1 MPVDP
6 NIISAV
12 KDKAEGLFSKG
23 RYDEALS
30 AYGKIEGHGEKDPR
44 VFLRMGDI
52 ARKIEDTRG
61 ALGYYKKAAESFVRL
76 GFAIKAIAVCR
87 MIINIDPSEEET
99 NRRLAELCGNRSAA
113 NEKPQEVK
121 PPKTPLFSD
130 FTEAEFVEVIKKLRT
145 RDLSPGELL
154 FNEGD
159 PGDSIFIIAEGAV
172 EVTGRAKD
180 SSSVHLASLSE
191 GSIFGEFGFFL
202 NSKRTTDVKATEK
215 AHILELTK
223 EDLNDIISK
232 HGRVEAVLFDFYK
245 ERVVDRL
252 MALSEVFRPLTENDR
267 KEVLKTLSLEKFAAK
282 EIITKE
288 GDKGDTMFLIKT
300 GRVSVWVK
308 DKAGSPLFL
317 TGLEEGDFFG
327 EIALATSR
335 PRAATVIAET
345 PLELVVF
352 SRPMIKDILMKYP
365 AVKDVL
371 ERVIKERVVDIV
383 KARASRTGLV

>member
-267 KEVLKTLSLEKFAAK
+267 KEVIRTLSLEKFPAK